1 VRVQEHSVFSFLA
14 LLWFVASS
22 LVDVLF
28 PKEIYLSPELYAT
41 FYPNDV
47 INLFLGGVALLLSTL
62 KTVRKSRFFLPFR
75 SAMLLF
81 ILYNAIA
88 LAYANTNG
96 LDIVLL
102 LLAIAAVLTL
112 VEAEEYQNLLGL
124 GVTTVHS
131 KRYASL
137 LIIIAGIFILRAAL
151 QLLSKEASPG
161 EKGVALADVLLCSLW
176 LANGIGFLRNP
187 TKCFNTAFICYI
199 HGSLL
204 LISLLL
210 LFILQPLLLGT
221 AFPYVDFVV
230 IAMMSTAFFV
240 PLAILAKGMQQHSR
254 EC

>member
-1 VRVQEHSVFSFLA
+1 
-14 LLWFVASS
+14 
-22 LVDVLF
+22 
-28 PKEIYLSPELYAT
+28 
-41 FYPNDV
+41 
-47 INLFLGGVALLLSTL
+47 
-62 KTVRKSRFFLPFR
+62 
-75 SAMLLF
+75 MLLF

-187 TKCFNTAFICYI
+187 AKCFIAAFICYI

>member
-1 VRVQEHSVFSFLA
+1 MKMQKHSVFSFLT
-14 LLWFVASS
+14 LLLFFASS
-22 LVDVLF
+22 LVDVLYS
-28 PKEIYLSPELYAT
+28 KGIYLSPELYAT

-47 INLFLGGVALLLSTL
+47 INLFFGSVALLLSTL
-62 KTVRKSRFFLPFR
+62 KTARKSRFFLPCR

-187 TKCFNTAFICYI
+187 AKCFIAAFICYI